1 MKNIFALICAL
12 LFSSAIF
19 GQVGIGTSDPKAQ
32 LDIVAT
38 NVQQPAPIDGILI
51 PRIEKFPEVN
61 PGNDQHGMLVFLNK
75 SVTGFTSGFYYWNA
89 LDNKWKSITP
99 EITSA
104 NFYKPGTTT
113 SPNNITE
120 PIYRDASLG
129 IGTDQISSRLQVAIA
144 SGKDTGLKKGLEVD
158 NANSATDNLT
168 TYGIVNDNR
177 SATNGTKY
185 GIKNNVGGAGTG
197 IHYGIFNETYQNS
210 GTNDIYGIFN
220 RIGRTFGARS
230 NNYGIYSE
238 IGTIQGVGNIY
249 GIYSIATGD
258 ANSNVYAG
266 YFAGRVGI
274 GTSPETEYVLPVNR
288 GSEGQVL
295 SQNSNGQVTW
305 ANAGYEN
312 YSSTTSTSGDY
323 SIGEEV
329 GTLRINNQISG
340 LIFPASALNKGRILR
355 LINWPGNSE
364 KQFVFTG
371 ADDLF
376 DPKTNSKVTSIK
388 SNQIFVIQSA
398 GNRWILLDQ

>member
-1 MKNIFALICAL
+1 M
-12 LFSSAIF
+12 
-19 GQVGIGTSDPKAQ
+19 
-32 LDIVAT
+32 
-38 NVQQPAPIDGILI
+38 
-51 PRIEKFPEVN
+51 
-61 PGNDQHGMLVFLNK
+61 
-75 SVTGFTSGFYYWNA
+75 
-89 LDNKWKSITP
+89 
-99 EITSA
+99 
-104 NFYKPGTTT
+104 
-113 SPNNITE
+113 
-120 PIYRDASLG
+120 
-129 IGTDQISSRLQVAIA
+129 
-144 SGKDTGLKKGLEVD
+144 
-158 NANSATDNLT
+158 
-168 TYGIVNDNR
+168 
-177 SATNGTKY
+177 
-185 GIKNNVGGAGTG
+185 GGAGTG

-305 ANAGYEN
+305 SNAGYEN

-376 DPKTNSKVTSIK
+376 DPRTNSKVTSIK

-398 GNRWILLDQ
+398 GNRWILLDQYKKSALLKSASNH